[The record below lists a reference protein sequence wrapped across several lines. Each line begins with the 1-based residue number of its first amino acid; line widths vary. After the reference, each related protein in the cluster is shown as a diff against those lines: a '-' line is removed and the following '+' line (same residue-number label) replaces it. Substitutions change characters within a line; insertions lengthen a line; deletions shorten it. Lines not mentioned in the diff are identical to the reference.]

1 MALIV
6 TGDNKERL
14 KALSGSDDE
23 IPSALRLLL
32 LLLLLFPFCCCCSLC
47 KVSSIPT
54 YCNPFWRNE
63 ISAPGGIDFS
73 AFLMLDRPNI
83 DSYAKVKDE

>member
-6 TGDNKERL
+6 TGDRRDIFGASSSKL
-14 KALSGSDDE
+14 V
-23 IPSALRLLL
+23 PALRLLL
-32 LLLLLFPFCCCCSLC
+32 LAFPRCSLC

-54 YCNPFWRNE
+54 YCNPFWRKE

-83 DSYAKVKDE
+83 DSYANVKEE